1 MIFIFIFIFIYS
13 AFFLKKNVTYLFPL
27 FFSFIFLYTYFGA
40 NFFVYA
46 YDIPFADQFAYKIDL
61 QGVGFA
67 YLTTIFGFTFGVELA
82 RRNYS
87 WGYNNKKL
95 IFSNNFSNSK
105 SRNINIAN
113 IYIYSSFIFSII
125 LVFFTFN
132 VNQILHRNGYMVEN
146 INSLLIIYK
155 LSVVLAIFLVA
166 YIENKVIRNFCFFI
180 LLLVPFSLSSRIFCL
195 CVFIFYFSLYVKNGL
210 KIDLKSKIV
219 CLFLLLFS
227 FLTSLGFRGN
237 ELQGLIPNFIALSQI
252 GSYFDIFFKSLN
264 YVTSFSVFASQY
276 AIDYGYSDLK
286 SFYIS
291 INPLPSSF
299 LDIDYILSK
308 SMLNVFAPTPA
319 IAMSYN
325 AGPFICFLYYFI
337 CGFVFTFIFKKMN
350 FGLFYSFM
358 VCLFVYFVFSNT
370 QYIVREGAR
379 LFYYFILFYFI
390 YRIYFLLKKSKMGEF
405 SV

>member
-13 AFFLKKNVTYLFPL
+13 AFFMKKNVTYLFPF
-27 FFSFIFLYTYFGA
+27 FFSFIFLYTYLGA
-40 NFFVYA
+40 NYFEYA
-46 YDIPFADQFAYKIDL
+46 YDIPFADQMAYKVDFK
-61 QGVGFA
+61 GVGLA
-67 YLTTIFGFTFGVELA
+67 YLITIFGFIFGIELA
-82 RRNYS
+82 KRNYV
-87 WGYNNKKL
+87 WGHHEKNIRVEEDAAHLNL
-95 IFSNNFSNSK
+95 VS
-105 SRNINIAN
+105 INIKN
-113 IYIYSSFIFSII
+113 IYIYSAFFLSLV

-132 VNQILHRNGYMVEN
+132 VEQLIYRYGYAVEN
-146 INSLLIIYK
+146 INKLLIIYK
-155 LSVVLAIFLVA
+155 LILILAVFLVA
-166 YIENKVIRNFCFFI
+166 YIDNKAIRNFCFFI

-195 CVFIFYFSLYVKNGL
+195 CIFVFYFGLYIKNGL
-210 KIDLKSKIV
+210 NIDFKSKII

-227 FLTSLGFRGN
+227 FLTSLGFRSN
-237 ELQGLIPNFIALSQI
+237 EIQGLIPNIIALSQI
-252 GSYFDIFFKSLN
+252 GSYFDVLFKSMN

-276 AIDYGYSDLK
+276 AIDNGYSDLK

-291 INPLPSSF
+291 INPLPSGF

-308 SMLNVFAPTPA
+308 SMLNAFAPTPA

-325 AGPFICFLYYFI
+325 AGPFVCFIYYFI

-379 LFYYFILFYFI
+379 LFYYFIIFYCIYRFYFL
-390 YRIYFLLKKSKMGEF
+390 FKKS
-405 SV
+405 